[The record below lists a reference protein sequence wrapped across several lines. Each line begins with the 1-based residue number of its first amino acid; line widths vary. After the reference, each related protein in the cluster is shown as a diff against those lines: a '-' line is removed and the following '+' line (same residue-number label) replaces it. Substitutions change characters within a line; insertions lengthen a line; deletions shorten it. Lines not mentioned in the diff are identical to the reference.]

1 MLICFAIAILVLA
14 LYDIPDP
21 HPPEQI
27 SLKDVDLV
35 GAVLF
40 VVSMTPL
47 LVGLSL
53 GDITYAW
60 GDWRIIVP
68 IILGLL
74 GLALFVVNEAH
85 ICRTKPSKPPLIN
98 VTIFLDQHTIMAY
111 IGGIILGLIVS
122 RAWPLSRAY
131 LIQF

>member
-1 MLICFAIAILVLA
+1 MLICFAIAIVVLT

-21 HPPEQI
+21 HLSEPI

-53 GDITYAW
+53 GDVTYAW

-68 IILGLL
+68 IVLGSL
-74 GLALFVVNEAH
+74 GLALFVANEAH
-85 ICRTKPSKPPLIN
+85 ICRTKPGKPPLIN
-98 VTIFLDQHTIMAY
+98 AMTFLNQHTIVAY

-122 RAWPLSRAY
+122 RAYPLSRAY